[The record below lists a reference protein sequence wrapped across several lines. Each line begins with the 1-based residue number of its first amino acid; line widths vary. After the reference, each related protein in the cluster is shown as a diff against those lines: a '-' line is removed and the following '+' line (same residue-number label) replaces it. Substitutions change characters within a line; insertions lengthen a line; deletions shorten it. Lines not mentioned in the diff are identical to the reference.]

1 MAQVSITDS
10 YKTKGE
16 DGKFHEKVYF
26 GSQANFIVVR
36 RPESNNYEDLQS
48 YIENLNTKIKNSVLW
63 ERF

>member
-16 DGKFHEKVYF
+16 DGIFHEKIYF

-36 RPESNNYEDLQS
+36 RPGSNNYEDLQS
-48 YIENLNTKIKNSVLW
+48 CIENLNTKIKNSVLW